1 MFTIVIHK
9 CNLQECNFVFTL
21 VNFMPLFLPML
32 ISLCNVDLC
41 DIIFSYESISTSI
54 YYSKSAFY
62 IYLSAHILY
71 IISVT
76 RVKWWGKYRN
86 LRYNTQ
92 LLYVLL
98 PNYHILTRVYL
109 KYFIIYFY
117 LLLPTLFTNLNAIF
131 IWISQNYP
139 LHL

>member
-1 MFTIVIHK
+1 MIHK

-21 VNFMPLFLPML
+21 VNFVPLFLPML
-32 ISLCNVDLC
+32 ISLRNVDLC
-41 DIIFSYESISTSI
+41 AIIFSYESISISI
-54 YYSKSAFY
+54 YYSKSVIY

-92 LLYVLL
+92 LLYMLL
-98 PNYHILTRVYL
+98 HNYHTLTHIYL
-109 KYFIIYFY
+109 KYIIIYFH
-117 LLLPTLFTNLNAIF
+117 LFSPTLFTNLNAIF
-131 IWISQNYP
+131 IWTSQNYL

>member
-1 MFTIVIHK
+1 MIHK
-9 CNLQECNFVFTL
+9 CNLQEYNFVFTL
-21 VNFMPLFLPML
+21 VNFPPSFLSML
-32 ISLCNVDLC
+32 IGSRNIDLC
-41 DIIFSYESISTSI
+41 DIIFSYESISISI
-54 YYSKSAFY
+54 YYSKSAIY
-62 IYLSAHILY
+62 IYLSAYILY

-98 PNYHILTRVYL
+98 PNYHIIIRIYL

-117 LLLPTLFTNLNAIF
+117 LLLPTLFTNLNARF
-131 IWISQNYP
+131 IWMSQNYL